1 MLPLTSDEGSIDA
14 ALAKTPK
21 LDFGTH
27 IYDGLQSAADLLSVA
42 GIENGSIVL
51 LSDGTDVGSTVDQ
64 QAATTLSTERRHR
77 VFAVGL
83 RSAQYDPEALSS
95 VVEQTAGTYSEASSS
110 AALSQ
115 IYSQLGYTLSNEY
128 VLATGRSRAR
138 ARPIVAVKVNGRPGH
153 RAAATRRLR
162 LRPSVAPTEPS
173 RSGIASSSRR

>member
-1 MLPLTSDEGSIDA
+1 MAAARAFSDRRNPGQQLAVVFFNNDVTVALPLTSDEGSIDA

-64 QAATTLSTERRHR
+64 QAAVNAVNGAKAR

-83 RSAQYDPEALSS
+83 KSSQYDPKALSS
-95 VVEQTAGTYSEASSS
+95 IVEQTSGHVQRGLEPRGAESDLQLNS
-110 AALSQ
+110 ATRSPT
-115 IYSQLGYTLSNEY
+115 STCS
-128 VLATGRSRAR
+128 ATGRSRAR
-138 ARPIVAVKVNGRPGH
+138 ARN
-153 RAAATRRLR
+153 
-162 LRPSVAPTEPS
+162 
-173 RSGIASSSRR
+173 